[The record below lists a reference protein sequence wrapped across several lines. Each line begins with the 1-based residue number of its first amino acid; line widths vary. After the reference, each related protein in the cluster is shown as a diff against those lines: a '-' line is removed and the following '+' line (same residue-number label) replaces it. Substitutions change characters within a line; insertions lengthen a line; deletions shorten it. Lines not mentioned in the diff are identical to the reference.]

1 MNVLITRPL
10 HQAQSLK
17 SLLENDGHN
26 GLLFPTLKIK
36 KLIVDVEIN
45 NYDALIFISNNSV
58 KYAIEQIT
66 FPQNRTFK
74 VFAVG
79 AATAN
84 KLKDCGIEVDC
95 HPQENA
101 SSENLLST
109 PIVSQMENKKILI
122 VRGKGGRETLKL
134 GLSAKHNYVDYLE
147 VYERTECEV
156 SDVHIESIEKLLNN
170 QNSVLTITSIESL
183 LAMLNIVKK
192 IDPNCLDKIK
202 SMPLIVLSNRISYFA
217 KSVGFLHTYVAYKT
231 NNYGLVALI
240 NQLK

>member
-17 SLLENDGHN
+17 SLLENDDHN

-45 NYDALIFISNNSV
+45 NYDALIFISKNSV

-95 HPQENA
+95 HPRENA

-147 VYERTECEV
+147 VYERAECEV

-192 IDPNCLDKIK
+192 IDHNCLDKIK

-217 KSVGFLHTYVAYKT
+217 KSVGFLHTHVAYKT
-231 NNYGLVALI
+231 NNHGLVAVI